1 MAARYTHDYAAF
13 DRLVL
18 AAPWMQANMLERA
31 ERVYAYAVAHA
42 PYDPED
48 VDGTHYRDSFEVSSG
63 VRETP
68 TRRAYGR
75 VSNTDM
81 PTALFVEYG
90 SRNNPRHR
98 TLGASLG
105 AAKD

>member
-1 MAARYTHDYAAF
+1 MAATYKHDYAAF

-18 AAPWMQANMLERA
+18 CAPWMQANMHARA
-31 ERVYAYAVAHA
+31 ERVMAFAVAHA
-42 PYDPED
+42 PYDSSD

-63 VRETP
+63 IRETP

-81 PTALFVEYG
+81 PTALYVEYG
-90 SRNNPRHR
+90 SVNNPRHR
-98 TLGASLG
+98 TLGASLE
-105 AAKD
+105 AAK